1 MHVPSRAAERYRPD
15 PYLRPIG
22 GLGLPRRPN
31 GQATATTA
39 AAGRTY
45 DELYDEA
52 KRRNIKG
59 RSKMS
64 KTELERALGR

>member
-1 MHVPSRAAERYRPD
+1 MPRSWTAERQRP
-15 PYLRPIG
+15 YQHSRLTST
-22 GLGLPRRPN
+22 LGIHH
-31 GQATATTA
+31 QAASSTA
-39 AAGRTY
+39 ANGRTY
-45 DELYDEA
+45 DELYEEA

>member
-1 MHVPSRAAERYRPD
+1 MHTPSSTAERYRAEAR
-15 PYLRPIG
+15 LRPIG
-22 GLGLPRRPN
+22 GFGITRRPL
-31 GQATATTA
+31 TRPATTSDG
-39 AAGRTY
+39 GRTY
-45 DELYDEA
+45 DELYEEA

>member
-1 MHVPSRAAERYRPD
+1 MPPRTLNPNRERLYTPLSARGSRPAHQGHSE
-15 PYLRPIG
+15 
-22 GLGLPRRPN
+22 
-31 GQATATTA
+31 
-39 AAGRTY
+39 RTY

-64 KTELERALGR
+64 KTELERALGGR